1 MLSKD
6 QRLKC
11 VEIACK
17 IRLIRA
23 VTLKDMIWYN
33 KLREHNN
40 HARGIHE
47 RFTT

>member
-6 QRLKC
+6 HRLRC
-11 VEIACK
+11 AEIACK
-17 IRLIRA
+17 IKLNRD

-47 RFTT
+47 RFVT